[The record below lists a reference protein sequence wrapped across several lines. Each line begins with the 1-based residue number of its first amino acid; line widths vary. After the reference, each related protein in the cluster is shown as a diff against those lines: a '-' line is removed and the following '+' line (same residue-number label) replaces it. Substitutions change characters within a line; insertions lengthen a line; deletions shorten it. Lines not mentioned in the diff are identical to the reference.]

1 MAVEVSG
8 RDAALGQ
15 AGGAVTA
22 VTAVIAE
29 DTEGLA
35 VARISATTAMGS
47 AGPRGLA
54 TTAMAVVLSP
64 AVQGTLSPGNLAV
77 RRVRILLKGSASM
90 GSLLQR
96 LGNSTVVPTSV
107 TTTVVEVTSNIV
119 LVLMGTTIT
128 IIGMVSMEAVLIII
142 RTVVMEV
149 VLVIQGI

>member
-1 MAVEVSG
+1 
-8 RDAALGQ
+8 
-15 AGGAVTA
+15 
-22 VTAVIAE
+22 
-29 DTEGLA
+29 
-35 VARISATTAMGS
+35 
-47 AGPRGLA
+47 
-54 TTAMAVVLSP
+54 
-64 AVQGTLSPGNLAV
+64 
-77 RRVRILLKGSASM
+77 M

-96 LGNSTVVPTSV
+96 LGNSTVVP

>member
-64 AVQGTLSPGNLAV
+64 AVQGPLSPGNLAV

-96 LGNSTVVPTSV
+96 LGNSTVVP